1 MKDFSR
7 PGSTLLC
14 ALLLACAH
22 TSNPSAPPRCEDD
35 TECPVGKRCSD
46 GECLSGDQVISQRA
60 DQAPVVSAAPE
71 QHDSEPT
78 DQSAPAP
85 EPASGKTDQ
94 GIIRF
99 GQVNYVVKRTVK
111 TSTVNDAENI
121 ALRERILEAKSALKR
136 EPTGKDRT
144 RIIDELM
151 SLCGRQR
158 LRMRELGEQEA
169 SLTLALLTLVEGWK
183 YPEYLAKKPKNTS
196 LVAYFPGTE
205 DGGTLYCDKIVDAVD
220 DRRGGVDPFLLQ
232 MKFQCE
238 GQELESF
245 LIIEAISD
253 KGGVSSSHKC
263 VELAEAIGGSYKFLL
278 DCLKS
283 RKYD

>member
-22 TSNPSAPPRCEDD
+22 ASNPSAPPRCEDD

-46 GECLSGDQVISQRA
+46 GACLSGDQVISQGA

-71 QHDSEPT
+71 QLDSEPP
-78 DQSAPAP
+78 DQSAPP
-85 EPASGKTDQ
+85 QPASGKT

-111 TSTVNDAENI
+111 PSTVNDAENV
-121 ALRERILEAKSALKR
+121 ALREKILEEKSALER

-183 YPEYLAKKPKNTS
+183 YPEYLTKKPKDTS

-220 DRRGGVDPFLLQ
+220 DRRGGVDPVLLR

-245 LIIEAISD
+245 LIIEAIAD
-253 KGGVSSSHKC
+253 KGGVSSSHRC
-263 VELAEAIGGSYKFLL
+263 VEIAEAVGGSYKVLL